1 MYFSLIRD
9 VALPLIIFLSFILP
23 GFQISGLQLDYL
35 VKITIF
41 YRLALYVAV
50 NVVCRGI
57 KQDIGKWLKLKEE
70 CRVRGTGNIKGRVRG
85 SDKDKGIG

>member
-1 MYFSLIRD
+1 M
-9 VALPLIIFLSFILP
+9 
-23 GFQISGLQLDYL
+23 
-35 VKITIF
+35 
-41 YRLALYVAV
+41 AV

-85 SDKDKGIG
+85 SDKYKGIG